1 MGDRKLVVIAFVY
14 QSLKLLSRNLRDAVA
29 NLVLMTE
36 EIVIRSA
43 EVSDSEGIARVH
55 THSWQTAYR
64 RLLPDEFLDGL
75 SWQDR
80 QGRWDAILADPS
92 TNTVYVAVNSQQEIL
107 GFASLGPSRDEDLI
121 DEVPYELYA
130 IYLAPQVWRKGI
142 GGKLLNAVTAG
153 ISGTNPV
160 ISLWVLKDNLQG
172 RTFYEKHDFKFD
184 GSVKMANLLGHE
196 LEEVRYRKRLPLD
209 GAINNSR
216 NANFREA

>member
-1 MGDRKLVVIAFVY
+1 
-14 QSLKLLSRNLRDAVA
+14 
-29 NLVLMTE
+29 
-36 EIVIRSA
+36 VIRSA
-43 EVSDSEGIARVH
+43 EVLDSEGIARVH

-64 RLLPDEFLDGL
+64 GLLPDEFLDGL

-107 GFASLGPSRDEDLI
+107 GFASLGPCRDKDLI

-160 ISLWVLKDNLQG
+160 ISLWVLKDNLRG
-172 RTFYEKHDFKFD
+172 RAFYEKHDFKFD
-184 GSVKMANLLGHE
+184 GSTKMANLLGHE

-209 GAINNSR
+209 LHA
-216 NANFREA
+216 